1 MNTPRIA
8 VVLLGAAALSGIGLA
23 GCGGSDSTTSAAT
36 SQADG
41 AAAEPRLTDA
51 QYVAAAN
58 KVCAATETATQAVPE
73 PTTPEE
79 FGPYLEKVADAGQDG
94 VDGLS
99 GLYPP
104 ADLQAAH
111 DRLVAA
117 ETQAV
122 ALARSLASDAA
133 GATSAADIDKIAARI
148 DTPEFQDVSKEIDAA
163 AKAAG
168 VEDCGEDGAD
178 AN

>member
-1 MNTPRIA
+1 
-8 VVLLGAAALSGIGLA
+8 
-23 GCGGSDSTTSAAT
+23 
-36 SQADG
+36 
-41 AAAEPRLTDA
+41 
-51 QYVAAAN
+51 
-58 KVCAATETATQAVPE
+58 
-73 PTTPEE
+73 
-79 FGPYLEKVADAGQDG
+79 

-133 GATSAADIDKIAARI
+133 GATSAADIEKIAARI

-163 AKAAG
+163 ATAAG